1 MKLLKIH
8 ILLLI
13 ACCSLMVGRVNAQVS
28 CDLSNYSTTYVLNA
42 NDYPY
47 TFGNGITVTS
57 TAVGIPTLANFSYAC
72 GGNTFNTNA
81 PAYWLNAATQQ
92 WILTFSSVVTNFTLI
107 CNGIEVTEA
116 FTVTP
121 SSGTVTFSNFCAAG
135 FTATGNVITCNG
147 PGVMGT
153 IFTINNPAGATQYT
167 ITHNGLMAGAR
178 VGLMDCVIGGCVA
191 RDTIRPVIC
200 DNQAFYI
207 NSKEYKTSGT
217 YIDTF
222 KIGSC
227 DSIVTTVLTVNPTY
241 EQTIVDSFY
250 EGGTYH
256 YNGQEYTSAGTY
268 KLNYPS
274 VQGCDSVTYLALKE
288 IPFRV
293 YNVDTIM
300 CQGYFFTFQGKKYDR
315 TGIYSDTFVAP
326 GYHKVLNLDL
336 TIRPNP
342 NLKMTIKDKDPNEL
356 CAGEP
361 ITLMASGAESYEW
374 LRRRS
379 PVDERL
385 YTEAE
390 FKTFVYGPE
399 TPMALIGRD
408 DIGCYTRIE
417 FDLLGK
423 NCCDLVVPTAFSP
436 NGDGLNDGFSVL
448 GRQPARYTINIYNRL
463 GNLVFTAER
472 VDAVWDG
479 SFKGREAPQDTYF
492 YIIQGECFDGSVINK
507 KGDITL
513 VR

>member
-1 MKLLKIH
+1 MKLLKI
-8 ILLLI
+8 
-13 ACCSLMVGRVNAQVS
+13 
-28 CDLSNYSTTYVLNA
+28 
-42 NDYPY
+42 Y
-47 TFGNGITVTS
+47 TFLLAMFSILGCNDLFAQTMMPLPAPTYNYGPYNGHIR
-57 TAVGIPTLANFSYAC
+57 GYWFE
-72 GGNTFNTNA
+72 A
-81 PAYWLNAATQQ
+81 P
-92 WILTFSSVVTNFTLI
+92 TNFTITGLRVPVEAGTGLQTLYVI
-107 CNGIEVTEA
+107 VINDPVPVVWPTTSTNFTQLYGVTGVPNMVIQNVNIPITTGQKVAILGHAGGIHTY
-116 FTVTP
+116 
-121 SSGTVTFSNFCAAG
+121 
-135 FTATGNVITCNG
+135 
-147 PGVMGT
+147 
-153 IFTINNPAGATQYT
+153 GATAAPSN
-167 ITHNGLMAGAR
+167 IDGLPVTLYRMGSQNLFTPGTPLPDYWTEPANIAR
-178 VGLMDCVIGGCVA
+178 VEMYYNACTA
-191 RDTIRPVIC
+191 YDTIRPVIC
-200 DNQAFYI
+200 DNQVFRI
-207 NSKEYKTSGT
+207 NNKEYTASGT
-217 YIDTF
+217 YIDSF
-222 KIGSC
+222 KVGSC
-227 DSIVTTVLTVNPTY
+227 DSIVTTILTVNPTY

-250 EGGTYH
+250 QGGTYH
-256 YNGQEYTSAGTY
+256 FNGIDYTSAGTY
-268 KLNYPS
+268 RLNYPS
-274 VQGCDSVTYLALKE
+274 VYGCDSVTYLALKE

-361 ITLMASGAESYEW
+361 ITLLASGAESYEW

-399 TPMALIGRD
+399 TPMALIGKD

-423 NCCDLVVPTAFSP
+423 NCCDLAVPTAFSP

-448 GRQPARYTINIYNRL
+448 GRQPARYIINIYNRT
-463 GNLVFTAER
+463 GNLVFTSEK

-479 SFKGREAPQDTYF
+479 TFKGREAPQDTYF

-513 VR
+513 IR